1 MFLQVGFDPE
11 TESYPR
17 WLTSQPFS
25 HMLPSVRAPG
35 ALIGTVKEQVRS
47 QYGKHS
53 LSPRPAFLNYHDWR
67 EHAYICKKK
76 VNNNLTVTG
85 LSRNYVVCTGTTDS
99 IAAFLAARTT
109 VPGRAVTSLGSTLAI
124 KLVSEVRVDD
134 AMFGVYSH
142 RLDGGGRRWRVG
154 GASNNGGAVSGSSS
168 PTTTSSLLH

>member
-53 LSPRPAFLNYHDWR
+53 LHPGPPSLITMIGGSMHIYV
-67 EHAYICKKK
+67 KK
-76 VNNNLTVTG
+76 
-85 LSRNYVVCTGTTDS
+85 RS
-99 IAAFLAARTT
+99 I
-109 VPGRAVTSLGSTLAI
+109 I
-124 KLVSEVRVDD
+124 I
-134 AMFGVYSH
+134 
-142 RLDGGGRRWRVG
+142 
-154 GASNNGGAVSGSSS
+154 
-168 PTTTSSLLH
+168 